1 MPDARDIGI
10 RQSFQS
16 SLLGVEKL
24 EMSAGIAVYRGE
36 KASFGAVAA
45 VSGRDSKSFPNKRKG
60 PLRMAAALWKLLFRL
75 FANFLLCPLASQS
88 LLYAELR
95 ARLQIVGMTLD
106 FLNDV
111 FRLNFAL
118 EATQGALNGLA
129 FLQSN
134 FSQTKSPPN
143 PAIIGHA

>member
-1 MPDARDIGI
+1 MAFRT
-10 RQSFQS
+10 S
-16 SLLGVEKL
+16 SEK
-24 EMSAGIAVYRGE
+24 SSVQNTR
-36 KASFGAVAA
+36 
-45 VSGRDSKSFPNKRKG
+45 
-60 PLRMAAALWKLLFRL
+60 AAAGWQRPWLKYLILGFL
-75 FANFLLCPLASQS
+75 ANFLLCPLASQS
-88 LLYAELR
+88 LLYAKLG

-134 FSQTKSPPN
+134 FCQTKSPPN
-143 PAIIGHA
+143 SP

>member
-1 MPDARDIGI
+1 MIRRARADWEG
-10 RQSFQS
+10 SGED
-16 SLLGVEKL
+16 LVEVIFRSNGPQWEQL
-24 EMSAGIAVYRGE
+24 I
-36 KASFGAVAA
+36 FG
-45 VSGRDSKSFPNKRKG
+45 
-60 PLRMAAALWKLLFRL
+60 L
-75 FANFLLCPLASQS
+75 FANLLLCPLTSQS

-118 EATQGALNGLA
+118 EPTQGALNGLA

-134 FSQTKSPPN
+134 FCQTKSPPN
-143 PAIIGHA
+143 PATNGHA